1 MDKDTQKVDKIRY
14 IYTENLILTGGGAME
29 RFIKTIRLILE
40 SFVFAFTSVIV
51 NRLRTVLSL
60 LGITIGIFAIISVF
74 TIFDSLEINIR
85 ESLSQA
91 GENVIY
97 IQK

>member
-1 MDKDTQKVDKIRY
+1 MKKI
-14 IYTENLILTGGGAME
+14 L
-29 RFIKTIRLILE
+29 KTLHLLLE
-40 SFVFAFTSVIV
+40 SFVFALKSVIV

-85 ESLSQA
+85 ESLAEA

-97 IQK
+97 